1 MMSGDPNPRED
12 LPGVLLPA
20 LADYEDEEDR
30 PDGDMDTAETGDI
43 MGETGDQME
52 FETGNCKTR
61 DYSKEGSFSG
71 RQQLNSSEESLT
83 LKARDFIAKTRKQ
96 NLGAEGGGRLTTVRK
111 KTFTRTLLPPPLQCQ
126 KKNVWTTKK
135 TRKNWIFHRNSS
147 Q

>member
-20 LADYEDEEDR
+20 LDDYEDEEDR

-43 MGETGDQME
+43 MEGTGDQME
-52 FETGNCKTR
+52 IETR
-61 DYSKEGSFSG
+61 EYSKEGSFSG

-96 NLGAEGGGRLTTVRK
+96 NLGAEGGGA
-111 KTFTRTLLPPPLQCQ
+111 
-126 KKNVWTTKK
+126 
-135 TRKNWIFHRNSS
+135 
-147 Q
+147 